1 MGCVLDENLLNSQS
15 SLVDSM
21 FKDGLALYGT
31 AGISIAFVVACG
43 AMQLQKEGWADKVGQ
58 MQRFQVALK
67 SFLPGFSFGSE
78 VFLIFAIWSEP
89 SRRVLAVI
97 MLLFRLL
104 HPFGVLFVLLSM
116 FGGEG
121 TKKNLS
127 GIVKGSSKWFDHFN
141 VDFSRDKTPFV
152 GLILLVS
159 MGDVSLM
166 QMLPWNKSVFHTE
179 SKGFPC
185 LSLLEFCLGL
195 DTWQASA
202 SVICQII
209 YLGMSGTINDATT
222 SPQAKALFGLNISI
236 SIIGVVMGLLMLY
249 LKDNLMKTVEQ
260 RKSVVLG
267 ATDGVSVGEGGDD
280 HVELGAIT
288 SYTDN
293 PLHTQER
300 AIESGAV
307 IDRGDASA
315 SNGSACHPNSI
326 TTVSQH
332 EHERVVEENEKL
344 KAEISELKTEMHDF
358 IEDI

>member
-1 MGCVLDENLLNSQS
+1 
-15 SLVDSM
+15 
-21 FKDGLALYGT
+21 
-31 AGISIAFVVACG
+31 
-43 AMQLQKEGWADKVGQ
+43 
-58 MQRFQVALK
+58 
-67 SFLPGFSFGSE
+67 
-78 VFLIFAIWSEP
+78 
-89 SRRVLAVI
+89 
-97 MLLFRLL
+97 
-104 HPFGVLFVLLSM
+104 
-116 FGGEG
+116 
-121 TKKNLS
+121 
-127 GIVKGSSKWFDHFN
+127 
-141 VDFSRDKTPFV
+141 
-152 GLILLVS
+152 

-222 SPQAKALFGLNISI
+222 SPQAKALFGLNVSI

-267 ATDGVSVGEGGDD
+267 ATDDLRVGEGGDD
-280 HVELGAIT
+280 HVELGAIS

-300 AIESGAV
+300 TIESGAV

-315 SNGSACHPNSI
+315 TNGSGGHPNSI
-326 TTVSQH
+326 TTVSQQ
-332 EHERVVEENEKL
+332 EQYERVVEENETL
-344 KAEISELKTEMHDF
+344 KAEISELKKKQSELEVKRQSELDEKQRELETKCAHNAGCES
-358 IEDI
+358 